1 MSQSMRQSW
10 IMIHNS
16 LILHLWII
24 LIPTWYMIHSTLV
37 HKSSLSSSLMNHQW
51 FIHESASSS
60 LMIHKPYIMG
70 KSWLNYETIIHHYL
84 WFTHH
89 SFMNHHHNH
98 SWFKHDSWFTQ
109 HKVINHHHHS
119 LLIHSWNKIIITHD
133 SWTIYH
139 WWIMCHDW
147 IMSH

>member
-89 SFMNHHHNH
+89 SFMKQNHHY
-98 SWFKHDSWFTQ
+98 SWFMNHISSVNNVSWLNHESLESWITHHSFMIYHQSWFT
-109 HKVINHHHHS
+109 HHS
-119 LLIHSWNKIIITHD
+119 WMMIH
-133 SWTIYH
+133 
-139 WWIMCHDW
+139 
-147 IMSH
+147 

>member
-1 MSQSMRQSW
+1 MSQSWIMRQSW
-10 IMIHNS
+10 IMFHNS
-16 LILHLWII
+16 HILHLWII
-24 LIPTWYMIHSTLV
+24 IIPTWYMIHSALV

-89 SFMNHHHNH
+89 SFMKQNHHH
-98 SWFKHDSWFTQ
+98 SWFMNHISW
-109 HKVINHHHHS
+109 VNHV
-119 LLIHSWNKIIITHD
+119 SWLNYV
-133 SWTIYH
+133 SWLNH
-139 WWIMCHDW
+139 VSWIMIESWDNH
-147 IMSH
+147 